1 MVAEARQRD
10 PGADRFRERPQGL
23 QGGRIP
29 LPWTRAVS
37 TISAP
42 TISPAEGI
50 GVTTDAP
57 IPSYQIMRRCCGVN
71 GKVFASWIAPWVP
84 RPQGSPHVGREPG
97 DRLGVAEQIPVPVVV
112 GRLGDRKAGPV
123 GADAGNVGPADLEH
137 QREPGDQVLE
147 RRGAVVEETRE
158 IIDQF
163 ATTAE
168 FDGTSGTGVISS
180 PGTELRVHPGP
191 VRHQFVELRMG
202 RTTVRRKSC
211 GSVPCRCYA
220 CGNRFHTHIT
230 SGDSKV
236 VIKHDIVVI
245 GGGLAGMRAAV
256 EAAERGADVAIVS
269 KMHPVRSHSGAAQG
283 GINAALGNRE
293 EDSPEAHAFDCV
305 KGSDYLGDQDAID
318 AMAEDAPRQ
327 IIWLEHRGCIFSR
340 MPDGR
345 IAQRPFGGAGS
356 PRTCYSADVTGLV
369 ILHTLWEQLERFGV
383 KVYEE
388 YFATAL
394 CVEDGVGSGV
404 VAYNMRN
411 GELELVTAKATIFA
425 TGGAGRMYAK
435 TTNGYA
441 STADGMAIC
450 YNAGI
455 PLMDMEFIQ
464 FHPTSLKENGV
475 LMTEAARGEGAYLLN
490 TAGERFM
497 FKYAPNKGELASRDV
512 VSRAEWTEILEG
524 RGVDGCVL
532 LDLRHLGREKI
543 LERLPQIRELALD
556 ATGKD
561 AIDTTDPD
569 PARHALH
576 DGRHRDRQVA
586 ARRAIPGVYA
596 AGECAC
602 VSVHGANRLGGNS
615 LLETIVFGARSAK
628 HAANYI
634 KKLGDVKP
642 SRTRR

>member
-1 MVAEARQRD
+1 M
-10 PGADRFRERPQGL
+10 
-23 QGGRIP
+23 
-29 LPWTRAVS
+29 
-37 TISAP
+37 
-42 TISPAEGI
+42 
-50 GVTTDAP
+50 
-57 IPSYQIMRRCCGVN
+57 
-71 GKVFASWIAPWVP
+71 
-84 RPQGSPHVGREPG
+84 
-97 DRLGVAEQIPVPVVV
+97 
-112 GRLGDRKAGPV
+112 
-123 GADAGNVGPADLEH
+123 
-137 QREPGDQVLE
+137 
-147 RRGAVVEETRE
+147 
-158 IIDQF
+158 
-163 ATTAE
+163 
-168 FDGTSGTGVISS
+168 
-180 PGTELRVHPGP
+180 
-191 VRHQFVELRMG
+191 
-202 RTTVRRKSC
+202 
-211 GSVPCRCYA
+211 
-220 CGNRFHTHIT
+220 
-230 SGDSKV
+230 
-236 VIKHDIVVI
+236 IKHDVVVV

-256 EAAERGADVAIVS
+256 EAAEAGADVAIVS
-269 KMHPVRSHSGAAQG
+269 KLHPVRSHSGAAQG

-293 EDSPEAHAFDCV
+293 EDSPENHAFDCV
-305 KGSDYLGDQDAID
+305 KGSDYLGDQDSIE

-327 IIWLEHRGCIFSR
+327 IVWLEHRGCIFSR

-394 CVEDGVGSGV
+394 CIEDGVGTGV
-404 VAYNMRN
+404 VAYNMRS

-425 TGGAGRMYAK
+425 TGGLGRVYAK

-441 STADGMAIC
+441 STGDGMAIA
-450 YNAGI
+450 YRAGI
-455 PLMDMEFIQ
+455 PLMDMEFVQ

-475 LMTEAARGEGAYLLN
+475 LLSEAARGEGAYLLN
-490 TAGERFM
+490 SEGERFM

-524 RGVDGCVL
+524 RGIDGCVF

-561 AIDTTDPD
+561 AIDTPIPILPGMHYAMGGIETDKFG
-569 PARHALH
+569 ATR
-576 DGRHRDRQVA
+576 V
-586 ARRAIPGVYA
+586 PGVYA

-628 HAANYI
+628 HAVQYI
-634 KKLGDVKP
+634 KGVGSVRQSERTLKAERDRIAGILARTGGERHSQVRKAANQLMSDNVFIFRNQGELTKAVEGLRGVREAAKTMTVMDKSKTFNTDLVGLLETEFITDIAEPIALGALNRTESRGAQARTDFPNRDDEKWLVHTLMHYTGADPAPDYSRAVTFTKYKP
-642 SRTRR
+642 EVRSY

>member
-1 MVAEARQRD
+1 
-10 PGADRFRERPQGL
+10 L
-23 QGGRIP
+23 
-29 LPWTRAVS
+29 
-37 TISAP
+37 
-42 TISPAEGI
+42 
-50 GVTTDAP
+50 
-57 IPSYQIMRRCCGVN
+57 
-71 GKVFASWIAPWVP
+71 
-84 RPQGSPHVGREPG
+84 
-97 DRLGVAEQIPVPVVV
+97 
-112 GRLGDRKAGPV
+112 
-123 GADAGNVGPADLEH
+123 
-137 QREPGDQVLE
+137 
-147 RRGAVVEETRE
+147 
-158 IIDQF
+158 
-163 ATTAE
+163 
-168 FDGTSGTGVISS
+168 
-180 PGTELRVHPGP
+180 
-191 VRHQFVELRMG
+191 
-202 RTTVRRKSC
+202 
-211 GSVPCRCYA
+211 
-220 CGNRFHTHIT
+220 
-230 SGDSKV
+230 
-236 VIKHDIVVI
+236 IKHDVVVV

-256 EAAERGADVAIVS
+256 EAAEAGADVAIVS

-293 EDSPEAHAFDCV
+293 DDSPESHAFDCV
-305 KGSDYLGDQDAID
+305 KGSDYLGDQDSIE

-327 IIWLEHRGCIFSR
+327 IVWLEHRGCIFSR
-340 MPDGR
+340 LPDGR

-404 VAYNMRN
+404 VAYNMRS

-425 TGGAGRMYAK
+425 TGGLGRVYAK

-441 STADGMAIC
+441 STGDGMAIA
-450 YNAGI
+450 YRAGI
-455 PLMDMEFIQ
+455 PLMDMEFVQ

-475 LMTEAARGEGAYLLN
+475 LLSEAARGEGAYLLN
-490 TAGERFM
+490 SEGERFM

-524 RGVDGCVL
+524 RGIDGCVL

-561 AIDTTDPD
+561 AIDSPIPILPGMHYAMGGIETDKFG
-569 PARHALH
+569 ATR
-576 DGRHRDRQVA
+576 
-586 ARRAIPGVYA
+586 IPGVYA

-628 HAANYI
+628 HAIQYI
-634 KKLGDVKP
+634 KSVGGVRQSERTLRSERDRIKGILAREGGPRHSAVRKQMNGLMSDNVFIFRDAEILTRAVEGLRDVREAAKTMTVMDKSATFNTDLVGLLETEFLVDVAQPIALGALNRTESRGAQARTDFPDRDDERWLVHSLMHHTDGDPKADYSRGVTFTKYKP
-642 SRTRR
+642 EVRTY

>member
-1 MVAEARQRD
+1 
-10 PGADRFRERPQGL
+10 
-23 QGGRIP
+23 
-29 LPWTRAVS
+29 
-37 TISAP
+37 
-42 TISPAEGI
+42 
-50 GVTTDAP
+50 
-57 IPSYQIMRRCCGVN
+57 
-71 GKVFASWIAPWVP
+71 
-84 RPQGSPHVGREPG
+84 
-97 DRLGVAEQIPVPVVV
+97 
-112 GRLGDRKAGPV
+112 
-123 GADAGNVGPADLEH
+123 
-137 QREPGDQVLE
+137 
-147 RRGAVVEETRE
+147 
-158 IIDQF
+158 
-163 ATTAE
+163 
-168 FDGTSGTGVISS
+168 
-180 PGTELRVHPGP
+180 
-191 VRHQFVELRMG
+191 
-202 RTTVRRKSC
+202 
-211 GSVPCRCYA
+211 
-220 CGNRFHTHIT
+220 
-230 SGDSKV
+230 

-293 EDSPEAHAFDCV
+293 EDSPENHAFDCA
-305 KGSDYLGDQDAID
+305 KGSDYLGDQDSIE

-340 MPDGR
+340 LPDGR

-404 VAYNMRN
+404 VAYNMRT

-425 TGGAGRMYAK
+425 TGGLGRVYRK

-441 STADGMAIC
+441 STGDGMAIA
-450 YNAGI
+450 YRAGI
-455 PLMDMEFIQ
+455 PLMDMEFVQ

-475 LMTEAARGEGAYLLN
+475 LLSEAARGEGAYLLN
-490 TAGERFM
+490 SEGERFM

-512 VSRAEWTEILEG
+512 VSRAEWTEIIEG
-524 RGVDGCVL
+524 RGVDGCVF

-561 AIDTTDPD
+561 AIDTPIPILPGMHYAMGGIETDKWG
-569 PARHALH
+569 ATR
-576 DGRHRDRQVA
+576 
-586 ARRAIPGVYA
+586 IPGVYA

-615 LLETIVFGARSAK
+615 LLETIVFGARSAQ
-628 HAANYI
+628 HAAEYI
-634 KKLGDVKP
+634 KGVEVKP
-642 SRTRR
+642 STATLQREQERIDGILARTGGERHSQVRKELNEAMSDHAFIFRNEADLSKGMDRLRGVREAATTMTVQDKSKTFNTDLVGLLETEMLVDVGQPIMLGALNRNESRGAQARTDFPDRNDEEWIKHTLMHYRGPTADPEADYSRKVVITKWQPAVRSY

>member
-1 MVAEARQRD
+1 V
-10 PGADRFRERPQGL
+10 
-23 QGGRIP
+23 
-29 LPWTRAVS
+29 
-37 TISAP
+37 P
-42 TISPAEGI
+42 T
-50 GVTTDAP
+50 
-57 IPSYQIMRRCCGVN
+57 
-71 GKVFASWIAPWVP
+71 
-84 RPQGSPHVGREPG
+84 PG
-97 DRLGVAEQIPVPVVV
+97 DRVNQPPCDEGGASRKRFPATILPISYADRPQAERRVPV
-112 GRLGDRKAGPV
+112 
-123 GADAGNVGPADLEH
+123 
-137 QREPGDQVLE
+137 QREATRLE
-147 RRGAVVEETRE
+147 GRR
-158 IIDQF
+158 Q
-163 ATTAE
+163 
-168 FDGTSGTGVISS
+168 
-180 PGTELRVHPGP
+180 H
-191 VRHQFVELRMG
+191 
-202 RTTVRRKSC
+202 K
-211 GSVPCRCYA
+211 
-220 CGNRFHTHIT
+220 
-230 SGDSKV
+230 
-236 VIKHDIVVI
+236 VIKHDIVVV

-293 EDSPEAHAFDCV
+293 DDSPENHAFDCV
-305 KGSDYLGDQDAID
+305 KGSDYLGDQDAIE

-356 PRTCYSADVTGLV
+356 ARTCYSADVTGLV

-394 CVEDGVGSGV
+394 CVEDGIGTGL

-425 TGGAGRMYAK
+425 TGGLGRVYRK

-441 STADGMAIC
+441 STADGTAIA
-450 YNAGI
+450 YRAGI
-455 PLMDMEFIQ
+455 PLMDMEFVQ

-475 LMTEAARGEGAYLLN
+475 LLSEAARGEGAYLLN
-490 TAGERFM
+490 AAGERFM

-512 VSRAEWTEILEG
+512 VSRAEWTEIIEG
-524 RGVDGCVL
+524 RGVDGCVF

-561 AIDTTDPD
+561 AIDTPIPILPGMHYAMGGIETDKFG
-569 PARHALH
+569 ATR
-576 DGRHRDRQVA
+576 
-586 ARRAIPGVYA
+586 IPGVYA

-615 LLETIVFGARSAK
+615 LLETIVFGARSAQ
-628 HAANYI
+628 HASDYI
-634 KKLGDVKP
+634 KNLEVKP
-642 SRTRR
+642 SERTLKSERERIDGILARKTGERHSHVRKAVNDAMSDHAFIFRDDADLKAGMDGLRQARDMAQSMTVQDKSKTFNTDLIGLLETECLVDVAQPIVLGAINRTESRGAQARTDFPDRDDEKWLVHTLMRYKGPTADPEPDYSRKVVFTKWQPTVRSY

>member
-1 MVAEARQRD
+1 M
-10 PGADRFRERPQGL
+10 
-23 QGGRIP
+23 
-29 LPWTRAVS
+29 
-37 TISAP
+37 
-42 TISPAEGI
+42 
-50 GVTTDAP
+50 
-57 IPSYQIMRRCCGVN
+57 
-71 GKVFASWIAPWVP
+71 
-84 RPQGSPHVGREPG
+84 
-97 DRLGVAEQIPVPVVV
+97 
-112 GRLGDRKAGPV
+112 
-123 GADAGNVGPADLEH
+123 
-137 QREPGDQVLE
+137 
-147 RRGAVVEETRE
+147 
-158 IIDQF
+158 
-163 ATTAE
+163 
-168 FDGTSGTGVISS
+168 
-180 PGTELRVHPGP
+180 
-191 VRHQFVELRMG
+191 
-202 RTTVRRKSC
+202 
-211 GSVPCRCYA
+211 
-220 CGNRFHTHIT
+220 
-230 SGDSKV
+230 
-236 VIKHDIVVI
+236 IKHDIVVI

-256 EAAERGADVAIVS
+256 EAAELGADVAIVS

-293 EDSPEAHAFDCV
+293 EDSPENHAFDCA
-305 KGSDYLGDQDAID
+305 KGSDYLGDQDAIE

-394 CVEDGVGSGV
+394 AVEDGVGAGV

-425 TGGAGRMYAK
+425 TGGLGRVYRK

-441 STADGMAIC
+441 STADGTAIA
-450 YNAGI
+450 YRAGI
-455 PLMDMEFIQ
+455 PLMDMEFVQ

-475 LMTEAARGEGAYLLN
+475 LLSEAARGEGAYLLN
-490 TAGERFM
+490 SEGERFM
-497 FKYAPNKGELASRDV
+497 FRYAPNKGELASRDV

-524 RGVDGCVL
+524 RGVDGCVF

-561 AIDTTDPD
+561 AIDTPIPILPGMHYAMGGIETDKFG
-569 PARHALH
+569 ATR
-576 DGRHRDRQVA
+576 
-586 ARRAIPGVYA
+586 IPGVYA

-615 LLETIVFGARSAK
+615 LLETIVFGARSAR
-628 HAANYI
+628 HAAEYI
-634 KKLGDVKP
+634 KASGDVRP
-642 SRTRR
+642 SERTLRSEKDRIAGILARNGGERHSQVRKAVNGAMSDHAFIFRNDADLKEGMEKLRVARELAATMTVQDKSKTFNTDLIGLLETECLTDIAQPIMLGAINRQESRGAQARTDFPDRDDEKWMVHTRMSYAGQTADPEADYSRKVVITKWQPTVRTY